1 MHRCY
6 QVDMVKKAKNRQKK
20 VSHTSLDLKILG
32 VEIERIYQSY
42 SPDMVCCVV
51 QKRGMTAVLS
61 RQHAVTKSKCEL
73 NRNVN

>member
-6 QVDMVKKAKNRQKK
+6 QVDMVKKARIDRKK
-20 VSHTSLDLKILG
+20 VSHTSLDLKVLG
-32 VEIERIYQSY
+32 VDIERNYQSY

-51 QKRGMTAVLS
+51 QKRGVTAVLS

-73 NRNVN
+73 ITM

>member
-1 MHRCY
+1 MHKCY

-20 VSHTSLDLKILG
+20 KVSHTSLDLKVLG
-32 VEIERIYQSY
+32 VDIERIYQSY
-42 SPDMVCCVV
+42 SPAMVCCVV

-73 NRNVN
+73 VEM